1 MDIIHNGDS
10 VVNTVPTTKQKALK
24 INLNENIYGSFAEIG
39 AGQETVRQFFR
50 AGGASSTIAKSM
62 SAYDKDFSDDIYGI
76 ENDKR
81 YVTEKRLR
89 KMLVWE
95 TDLIEKRLTRDKH
108 PDKLFF
114 SFANTVATIDF
125 AKKFKGHGWVGIKFQ
140 VEPGGDYNEIIIH
153 IRFKEN
159 VARLQQE
166 TLGILGT
173 NLIYSAFYKYN
184 KPKKLLKYLY
194 DNLDKDQLEID
205 TINFSG
211 PIFKDV
217 DNRLI
222 SLQLVKKG
230 MTDAVM
236 FSPDGKNVLPA
247 KILYKKNILAL
258 RGSFR
263 PVTKVNV
270 EMYLNSIKLF
280 LKQKNV
286 DLENTQVVFEI
297 TLSNL
302 KSDGEIDEQDFLDRA
317 KLLCSLG
324 QTVLI
329 SNFKEY
335 FKLVEYFSLY
345 TKKKIGLTMGINNL
359 IEIFDPKYYTH
370 LSGGILEAFGKLFF
384 KNVKVFAYPMLNED
398 GEIINSDNLKV
409 HPRMKELYKFFK
421 YNNKVQDVEDYNV
434 EHLKIFSREVL
445 ALINN
450 GDPKWEEMLP
460 EGVTKLIKDQK
471 LFGYK

>member
-10 VVNTVPTTKQKALK
+10 NVKTVPTTKQKALK
-24 INLNENIYGSFAEIG
+24 INLNENIYGTFAEIG

-50 AGGASSTIAKSM
+50 AGGASSTIAKSI
-62 SAYDKDFSDDIYGI
+62 SAYDKDFSDAIYGI
-76 ENDKR
+76 EDDQR
-81 YVTEKRLR
+81 YVTENRLQ
-89 KMLVWE
+89 KMLDWE
-95 TDLIEKRLTRDKH
+95 TSLIEKRLTRDKH
-108 PDKLFF
+108 PEKLFF
-114 SFANTVATIDF
+114 SYANTVATIDF
-125 AKKFKGHGWVGIKFQ
+125 AKKFKGHGWVGLRFQ
-140 VEPGGDYNEIIIH
+140 VDPNGEYNEIILH
-153 IRFKEN
+153 LRFKEN
-159 VARLQQE
+159 DARLQQE
-166 TLGILGT
+166 TLGVLGT
-173 NLIYSAFYKYN
+173 NLIYSAFYKHN
-184 KPKKLLKYLY
+184 QPKKILKYLY
-194 DNLDKDQLEID
+194 DNLEKDQFEID

-211 PIFKDV
+211 PVFDHV

-222 SLQLVKKG
+222 SLQLVKGG

-236 FSPDGKNVLPA
+236 FSPKGNNVLPA

-302 KSDGEIDEQDFLDRA
+302 KTDGEIDEQDFLDRA

-335 FKLVEYFSLY
+335 YKLVEYFSLY

-384 KNVKVFAYPMLNED
+384 KNVKVFAYPMLDED
-398 GEIINSDNLKV
+398 GQIINSDNLKV

-421 YNNKVQDVEDYNV
+421 YNGKVQDVEDYDI

-445 ALINN
+445 KLINS

-460 EGVTKLIKDQK
+460 KGVSKLIKEQK